1 MWSSCDVFRP
11 LRDDPE
17 ALLDQQPS
25 SRAQDAAERM
35 SEPSQP
41 CSPLPREDPNDS
53 ASKALQCGVSQN
65 MVTNLILHISSVK
78 GSTITWLV

>member
-17 ALLDQQPS
+17 ALLDRQPS
-25 SRAQDAAERM
+25 SRVQDAAERM

-41 CSPLPREDPNDS
+41 SSPLPREDQNDS

-78 GSTITWLV
+78 GSTNTWLV